1 MAIHK
6 YDPKTIDVTGIERE
20 ESDAQTWSN
29 RLYTNAEGNQFH
41 GVWQADPGVHANLPG
56 QETVVVLRGRATVS
70 NENGDSI
77 EVGPGDLVFVDEG
90 EVATWTVHE
99 QLRKVFVINA

>member
-6 YDPKTIDVTGIERE
+6 YDPNAVEVTAVERE
-20 ESDAQTWSN
+20 DSDAQTWSN
-29 RLYTNAEGNQFH
+29 RMYINKDENQFH
-41 GVWQADPGVHANLPG
+41 GIWQADPGVHANLPG
-56 QETVVVLRGRATVS
+56 QETVVILRGRATVS
-70 NENGDSI
+70 NEKGESI

-99 QLRKVFVINA
+99 QLRKVFVINS